1 VTTVHQPQDQPD
13 RARSL
18 EQYRRAVRG
27 YDEHMRFGRR
37 LRRKLIDRLALRP
50 GQTVLDVGCG
60 TGLSF
65 PLIQQLI
72 GPEGR
77 LIGVELSPD
86 MLACARDRVAD
97 HGWENVTLIEAPAE
111 EAVIPED
118 FDAVLFFFTHDVIRS
133 REALDNVFSRAR
145 PGARVGSAGGKWAPR
160 WALPVNAVVRW
171 QARDYVT
178 TFEGFEHPWSRLAL
192 FAPDL
197 EVRPAMLGG
206 AYTAHGAIAGP
217 GTG

>member
-1 VTTVHQPQDQPD
+1 MNNLALRDQPD

-18 EQYRRAVRG
+18 EQYRRAVHG

-37 LRRKLIDRLALRP
+37 LRRKVIDSLALRR
-50 GQTVLDVGCG
+50 GETVLDIGCG

-65 PLIQQLI
+65 PLIQRLI
-72 GPEGR
+72 GPQGR

-97 HGWENVTLIEAPAE
+97 NRWENVTLIEAPAE
-111 EAVIPED
+111 QAIIPED
-118 FDAVLFFFTHDVIRS
+118 FDAVLFFFTHDVVRS
-133 REALDNVFSRAR
+133 REALNNVLSRAR
-145 PGARVGSAGGKWAPR
+145 PGARVGSAGGKWAAS
-160 WALPVNAVVRW
+160 WALPVNAVVRR

-178 TFEGFEHPWSRLAL
+178 TFEGFEHPWSHLAL

-206 AYTAHGAIAGP
+206 AYTAHGTITATHSG
-217 GTG
+217 